1 MTGLGRRL
9 SQLENRLPGYCPECN
24 HCNPLSQ
31 EDMDA
36 LDGGLRNLVEAIE
49 ATIRCDTEG
58 CTRRDELR
66 TV

>member
-1 MTGLGRRL
+1 MTALARRL
-9 SQLENRLPGYCPECN
+9 SRLENRLPSYCPECP
-24 HCNPLSQ
+24 HCNPPSQ

-36 LDGGLRNLVEAIE
+36 VDGGLRNLVEAVE